1 MKNIYLNEWRGFLRN
16 KILVFILCFFVL
28 ILSLV
33 TYFGVIQN
41 TKQIQTQKDARVHI
55 RKQWDE
61 LGSYNPHSAAHYGTY
76 AFKSNSNL
84 MSLDE
89 GVNAVTGLVLRLEGH
104 KQHDVS
110 FSEASQS
117 LAVSRFG
124 KLKSSLFF
132 SIYNT
137 NFFDFCF
144 I

>member
-1 MKNIYLNEWRGFLRN
+1 MFL
-16 KILVFILCFFVL
+16 FLCFFVL

-33 TYFGVIQN
+33 TYFGVLQN

-132 SIYNT
+132 NL
-137 NFFDFCF
+137 
-144 I
+144 

>member
-1 MKNIYLNEWRGFLRN
+1 
-16 KILVFILCFFVL
+16 
-28 ILSLV
+28 
-33 TYFGVIQN
+33 
-41 TKQIQTQKDARVHI
+41 
-55 RKQWDE
+55 
-61 LGSYNPHSAAHYGTY
+61 
-76 AFKSNSNL
+76 

-124 KLKSSLFF
+124 KLKSHFF

-137 NFFDFCF
+137 NFLIFTFHLIALLLNYLVED
-144 I
+144 